1 MILNTTDI
9 EREYQLPYQLF
20 FFFDRNV
27 LIFCSES
34 AAVFFS
40 IRLRNFFSGALF
52 PVRDDKN
59 WQGLLYCNRIAF
71 KKSRLVFI
79 HFIFIIYF
87 IFHFFYKEIGKILIA

>member
-1 MILNTTDI
+1 MILNTMDI
-9 EREYQLPYQLF
+9 EREYQLLYQLF

-34 AAVFFS
+34 AAVFFFHS
-40 IRLRNFFSGALF
+40 FEEFFFGALF

-87 IFHFFYKEIGKILIA
+87 FFHFFKDIFKILID